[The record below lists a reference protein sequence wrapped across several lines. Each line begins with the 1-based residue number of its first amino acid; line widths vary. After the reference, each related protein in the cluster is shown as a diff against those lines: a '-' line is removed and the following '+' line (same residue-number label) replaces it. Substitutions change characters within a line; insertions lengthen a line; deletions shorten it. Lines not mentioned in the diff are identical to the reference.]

1 MKLVSRG
8 IIAFLAFSSYGGM
21 AFAQRTSY
29 PVKPIRLVIPLAPG
43 GGTDI
48 LARVIGNKMTELTG
62 QQVIVDNRSGAGGT
76 IGTELV
82 VRAAPDG
89 YTLSMSTVS
98 YAVNACFYKL
108 PYDPVMDISPI
119 SLIGTNPS
127 IIVVH
132 PSVPAGSIKE
142 LLTYAKAHPGE
153 LTYGSTGQGAFSHL
167 GMELFKLMA
176 NVDLTHVPYRG
187 TGPVI
192 ADLLAGQ
199 INLTVG
205 AIVATL
211 PHVKSGRLRALALTS
226 ATRSRLLPNVPTVA
240 EAGVPGYEVVG
251 WYGMFG
257 PPHLPK
263 NIVAELNAMLK
274 RILDMPEIK
283 NRIEQEGADVATSTP
298 EEFRAIIKADI
309 ARYSKVVKVIGN

>member
-1 MKLVSRG
+1 VIKVVLRG
-8 IIAFLAFSSYGGM
+8 IIAFLAVSVYGGM

-142 LLTYAKAHPGE
+142 LLIYAKAP
-153 LTYGSTGQGAFSHL
+153 LATQT
-167 GMELFKLMA
+167 
-176 NVDLTHVPYRG
+176 TP
-187 TGPVI
+187 
-192 ADLLAGQ
+192 LLA
-199 INLTVG
+199 T
-205 AIVATL
+205 
-211 PHVKSGRLRALALTS
+211 PKY
-226 ATRSRLLPNVPTVA
+226 PT
-240 EAGVPGYEVVG
+240 
-251 WYGMFG
+251 
-257 PPHLPK
+257 
-263 NIVAELNAMLK
+263 
-274 RILDMPEIK
+274 
-283 NRIEQEGADVATSTP
+283 
-298 EEFRAIIKADI
+298 
-309 ARYSKVVKVIGN
+309 

>member
-21 AFAQRTSY
+21 VFAQRTSY